1 MNRKLSYEGKELHEM
16 TQEEL
21 KNCCNLCYNHF
32 DKLQVESEMKNM
44 GNENKKDFNFMMNNN
59 KDMPKIQVIKD
70 EKTIKKYGGTKMFF
84 APPLYY
90 DKLMKKVP
98 KGKLITVSQMRDY
111 LAKQNNADFTDPM
124 TAGIFIN
131 IVAWASYQRNEDIT
145 PYWRTLKSDGELNV
159 KYPEA
164 IELQKKLLEE
174 EGHTIIS
181 KGTKNIKYYVKD
193 FEKNLI
199 EL

>member
-1 MNRKLSYEGKELHEM
+1 MA
-16 TQEEL
+16 
-21 KNCCNLCYNHF
+21 
-32 DKLQVESEMKNM
+32 
-44 GNENKKDFNFMMNNN
+44 NENKKDFNAMMKNN
-59 KDMPKIQVIKD
+59 KDMPKIQIVED
-70 EKTIKKYGGTKMFF
+70 EKTIKKYRGNKMFF

-98 KGKLITVSQMRDY
+98 RGKLVTVGQIRDY
-111 LAKQNNADFTDPM
+111 LAKQNSADFTDPM
-124 TAGIFIN
+124 TAGIFVN
-131 IVAWASYQRNEDIT
+131 IVAWASYQRNNDIT

-164 IELQKKLLEE
+164 IELQKRLLEE
-174 EGHTIIS
+174 EGHMIIS

-193 FEKNLI
+193 FEDSLI